1 METDVMIDRCSRSV
15 THSLFL
21 LLFYYHYCR
30 TMTESSRP
38 SLKRALVTVALMAAY
53 NVTPSQCFG
62 TTAPLAPPRTS
73 TSSSTTT
80 RRFFRST
87 NDNMVLE
94 PKADFSHILSNA
106 FAAPHSTDILYHDM
120 PTWLSFPRSHLVEK
134 NRMKLREVMVE
145 SFFTD
150 NEVLKLV
157 YAMDEAAEGDADLK
171 AGAAEFC
178 LILVETMEM
187 GVSSLV
193 AAAFHYC
200 SCVRARRS
208 HSLKVGNDDKEY
220 VDWEFRAHDS
230 LESFGAQALQIE
242 RDAARLK
249 RLEVVASKV
258 ILNSG
263 NGCVSPDVTQA
274 ENLRKLFLSESKD
287 WRALAIRSA
296 ASLFRLRGIIQ
307 SGTSSHLT
315 PESVRISREA
325 LHIYAPLA
333 SRLGMHRLKNELE
346 EAAFRVLYRRQYE
359 TVTSLLHQTRDDDV
373 TRRGAFGRKDNSN
386 LSTSHK
392 EADIGVSME
401 QIMASVQAEM
411 TTMLKN
417 DPQFSSSVEDF
428 TVTARVKEAYSTW
441 KKMLRNGSDHILQV
455 PDAIAFRIVLSAKKD
470 TPEEDSVVTRA
481 RERALCYYA
490 QKLCMARWAP
500 KDNARFKDYIA
511 SPKTNG
517 YQSLHYTAST
527 EWEGE
532 DWSLEIQ
539 VRSAEM
545 HKVNEFGLASHW
557 DYKARS
563 KPSTDAK
570 DDVVTI
576 NEHLVHS
583 SDAYLR
589 SLQEY
594 HWRQHGG
601 AFQHHASH
609 ASDEPILDLSESK
622 VRADRIRAR
631 TQRLQP
637 YIEALTE
644 AQSGLAREHVF
655 VFFSQSEDTCST
667 EGQVLALPAGAVVL
681 DALRECGCSMVSES
695 DISHNGNPATSTSRL
710 HNGDILTIPSLN
722 VSLAP

>member
-1 METDVMIDRCSRSV
+1 MSW
-15 THSLFL
+15 SLFQECHSQFVSSL
-21 LLFYYHYCR
+21 VIIIHYCR
-30 TMTESSRP
+30 TMTASASRP
-38 SLKRALVTVALMAAY
+38 SRKRALATVAIMAAF

-62 TTAPLAPPRTS
+62 TTATWAPPRTAES
-73 TSSSTTT
+73 ISTTT
-80 RRFFRST
+80 RFFRSP
-87 NDNMVLE
+87 NDDMILE
-94 PKADFSHILSNA
+94 PKADFSYILGNA
-106 FAAPHSTDILYHDM
+106 FTAPHSTDILYNDM

-208 HSLKVGNDDKEY
+208 HSLKVGNDKEY
-220 VDWEFRAHDS
+220 ADWEFRAHDS
-230 LESFGAQALQIE
+230 LESFGTQALQIE

-258 ILNSG
+258 IQNSG
-263 NGCVSPDVTQA
+263 NGCVSPDSTQA

-307 SGTSSHLT
+307 AGNSSHLT

-325 LHIYAPLA
+325 LHLYAPLA

-373 TRRGAFGRKDNSN
+373 TRRGAFGRKDNSK
-386 LSTSHK
+386 LSVPHK
-392 EADIGVSME
+392 EADIGFSME
-401 QIMASVQAEM
+401 QIMASVQADM

-417 DPQFSSSVEDF
+417 DPQFSTSVEDF

-441 KKMLRNGSDHILQV
+441 KKMLRNGSDHIFQV
-455 PDAIAFRIVLSAKKD
+455 PDAIALRIVLNAKKD

-481 RERALCYYA
+481 RERALCYYS

-500 KDNARFKDYIA
+500 KDNARFKDYIEH
-511 SPKTNG
+511 PKTNG

-527 EWEGE
+527 QWEGE

-539 VRSAEM
+539 VRSGEM
-545 HKVNEFGLASHW
+545 HKVDEFGLASHW

-563 KPSTDAK
+563 KPSTGAK
-570 DDVVTI
+570 DVVTI

-594 HWRQHGG
+594 HWRQHGD
-601 AFQHHASH
+601 ASQHHASP
-609 ASDEPILDLSESK
+609 ASDEPFLFNQAESK
-622 VRADRIRAR
+622 VRTDRIRAR

-644 AQSGLAREHVF
+644 TQFDLAREHVF

-667 EGQVLALPAGAVVL
+667 EGKVLALPAGAVVL
-681 DALRECGCSMVSES
+681 DALRKCGCSMVSES
-695 DISHNGNPATSTSRL
+695 DISHNGSPATSTSRL
-710 HNGDILTIPSLN
+710 HNGDILTIPP
-722 VSLAP
+722 VTACVTH